1 MKKALLVLALS
12 IVMTFAG
19 ASVAFADDQI
29 PEPPSPT
36 TTDQTPTSD
45 EPAGGSTDGTS
56 GSGAGD
62 KGGSIPSGSDTDST
76 SGDGTSG
83 SAGGEGQDTETT
95 DKPAEGTEPETPPE
109 PISLATATVAITD
122 QSYTGATLEP
132 AVTVTL
138 GTETLVRDTDFT
150 VSYADNKEVG
160 DATATVTG
168 IGKYEG
174 TASGTFSIG
183 HAAGLAAFTDLKE
196 GEWYL
201 SADKGALPN
210 TKTLFLDVVVTRG
223 IMLGY
228 EDSTGARTK
237 FGPDDPVS
245 RGQVVAMLYRLSHPD
260 ANDTTD
266 ATAIAAAKNGTQL
279 PDVASGKFFTAA
291 VNWAVEA
298 GIVSGYRDA
307 VERYYSFG
315 ADDPISREQLATMVG
330 RFCVGFCGLPMVT
343 AETKGFTDS
352 GKISSFATAGIQ
364 YCLANKIMSG
374 YSGTQAFG
382 PGDQATRSQMAKVMA
397 MAISLTDADE
407 NIAANGWPTECE
419 WHGGD
424 SFPAAAPSNWVYE
437 GGSWYYKNADGTN
450 ATGFL
455 EINGNKAH
463 FADDGKMTTGWFK
476 PADGATYHFA
486 DNGIAVKGWEIYDG
500 LWHHFDET
508 TAAFTEKTATP
519 NIAMDDYA
527 RIIAAY
533 CGYDLRR
540 CYDYMSIYRQ
550 VKELDDRLHF
560 GPLSDDIIYEYACM
574 VRDRAVSDCYGDA
587 AMFCLLA
594 RQCGYAAGAYGG
606 HCQTISIGPV
616 PHGWTEVFAN
626 GTTYVCDYN
635 LMRDAPGSN
644 WFMVTYDEAPIE
656 YYR

>member
-56 GSGAGD
+56 GSSAGD

-122 QSYTGATLEP
+122 QNYTGATLEP

-160 DATATVTG
+160 DATVTVTG

-174 TASGTFSIG
+174 TASGTFAIG

-228 EDSTGARTK
+228 EDSIGARTK

-315 ADDPISREQLATMVG
+315 ADDPITREQLATMVG
-330 RFCVGFCGLPMVT
+330 RFCVGYLGLAMET
-343 AETKGFTDS
+343 ASLDTFTDS
-352 GKISSFATAGIQ
+352 SSMSAFAKPGIQ
-364 YCLANKIMSG
+364 YCVANSIMGG
-374 YSGTQAFG
+374 YSGTHLFG

-397 MAISLTDADE
+397 MVISLTNADE
-407 NIAANGWPTECE
+407 NIAANGWPTECT

-424 SFPAAAPSNWVYE
+424 SFPAPAPSNWVYE

-450 ATGFL
+450 KTGFL
-455 EINGNKAH
+455 EINGNKVH

-476 PADGATYHFA
+476 PGDGTTYLFA
-486 DNGIAVKGWEIYDG
+486 DNGIAVKGWVFTG
-500 LWHHFDET
+500 GRWHYFDEKT
-508 TAAFTEKTATP
+508 SAFVKKSLTNDLDLDAYIEGIANANGRDLGRCFDWMWNMGHVQSLDGRTHWGIVSDEISLQYVRMARAA
-519 NIAMDDYA
+519 
-527 RIIAAY
+527 
-533 CGYDLRR
+533 G
-540 CYDYMSIYRQ
+540 
-550 VKELDDRLHF
+550 
-560 GPLSDDIIYEYACM
+560 AC
-574 VRDRAVSDCYGDA
+574 DCYGDA
-587 AMFCLLA
+587 SLFCWLA
-594 RQCGYAAGAYGG
+594 RACGYAANFRAGG
-606 HCQTISIGPV
+606 CPSASAGTV
-616 PHGWTEVFAN
+616 PHGWTEVYIN
-626 GTTYVCDYN
+626 GATYVCDAN
-635 LMRDAPGSN
+635 LRRDIPGAN
-644 WFMVTYDEAPIE
+644 WYMVTYDSAPLG
-656 YYR
+656 YTL

>member
-1 MKKALLVLALS
+1 MYNSLKGKLMKKTLLVLAVS
-12 IVMTFAG
+12 IVMALGCASTACANDQVGDQKLAAASASVQADDGEG
-19 ASVAFADDQI
+19 ASDQ
-29 PEPPSPT
+29 
-36 TTDQTPTSD
+36 
-45 EPAGGSTDGTS
+45 A
-56 GSGAGD
+56 
-62 KGGSIPSGSDTDST
+62 
-76 SGDGTSG
+76 
-83 SAGGEGQDTETT
+83 GEGKAADGENTGE
-95 DKPAEGTEPETPPE
+95 DAGKTPDSE
-109 PISLATATVAITD
+109 QADALASIESATVTAPKQT
-122 QSYTGATLEP
+122 YTGAALEP
-132 AVTVTL
+132 DITVELDDETLKPDVDYTVTY
-138 GTETLVRDTDFT
+138 T
-150 VSYADNKEVG
+150 DNKEVG
-160 DATATVTG
+160 TGKVTITG

-174 TASGTFSIG
+174 EATGEFAID
-183 HAAGLAAFTDLKE
+183 HVPELDAFTDLDSN
-196 GEWYL
+196 GWYL
-201 SADKGALPN
+201 SSANGTLPDAQ
-210 TKTLFLDVVVTRG
+210 TYYLDVVLARG

-237 FGPDDPVS
+237 FGPDDPVT
-245 RGQVVAMLYRLSHPD
+245 RGQVATMLYRLSHPD
-260 ANDTTD
+260 ATDTTD
-266 ATAIAAAKNGTQL
+266 AKAISHVGNESGL
-279 PDVASGKFFTAA
+279 PDVARGKYYTAA

-298 GIVSGYRDA
+298 GVVSGYRDS
-307 VERYYSFG
+307 VDRYFAFG
-315 ADDPISREQLATMVG
+315 ADDPISREQLATMIG
-330 RFCVGFCGLPMVT
+330 RFCVGYLTMKAGSASLG
-343 AETKGFTDS
+343 GFSDYQD
-352 GKISSFATAGIQ
+352 ISSFAKEGVRF
-364 YCLANKIMSG
+364 CLDNSIMSG
-374 YSGTQAFG
+374 YSGTSLFG
-382 PGDQATRSQMAKVMA
+382 PGDQATRCQVAKVMA
-397 MAISLTDADE
+397 MLVTLTDADE
-407 NIAANGWPTECE
+407 NIAENGWPTECE
-419 WHGGD
+419 WHGGKV
-424 SFPAAAPSNWVYE
+424 FPAPEKSNWRYE
-437 GGSWYYKNADGTN
+437 GGAWHYRNANGKD

-455 EINGNKAH
+455 EINGNKVH
-463 FADDGKMTTGWFK
+463 FDDNGKMTTGWFK
-476 PADGATYHFA
+476 ADGATYHFA

-519 NIAMDDYA
+519 NIAIDDYA